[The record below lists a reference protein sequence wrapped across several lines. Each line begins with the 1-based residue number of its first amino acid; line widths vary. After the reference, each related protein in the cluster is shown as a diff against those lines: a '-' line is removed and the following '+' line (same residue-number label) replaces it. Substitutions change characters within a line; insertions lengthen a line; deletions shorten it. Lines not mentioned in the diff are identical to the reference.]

1 MEKNNQSGEPGPFGS
16 GDPSNHGWGP
26 MNLGIY
32 SGALSGI
39 FGSLVKPTN
48 VEGVLAIDTCKT
60 DYFAKPSFPTTLLYN
75 PRVTPVKVKLPLGD
89 KPVRVWDAI
98 SNTWLGEA
106 TTREIEIMIAPD
118 AAVLAT
124 VVPSEQNTR
133 FEHGK
138 LYAGNIIIDFSASVP
153 ATISTHP

>member
-1 MEKNNQSGEPGPFGS
+1 MEKNNQTGAPGPFGS

-26 MNLGIY
+26 LNLGIY

-39 FGSLVKPTN
+39 FGSLVKATN

-75 PRVTPVKVKLPLGD
+75 PRLTPVKVKLAVGD
-89 KPVRVWDAI
+89 KPVRVWDAV
-98 SNTWLGEA
+98 SNRWLSEA
-106 TTREIEIMIAPD
+106 AAREIEITIAPD

-124 VVPSEQNTR
+124 LVPSEQKTR
-133 FEHGK
+133 FAQGK
-138 LYAGNIIIDFSASVP
+138 LYAENVIIDFSASAP
-153 ATISTHP
+153 AATSTNP